1 MAALARIRERLD
13 LVWKRTLKRKFSRA
27 PNVQTWPIPV
37 YRTATCL
44 YSTAND
50 RTRPDPDIATD
61 IEHQGVLPE
70 ACGANAPVSKLSSR
84 FLYEV
89 VEFGYTTSQSC
100 NIASG
105 VIRRG
110 RAFG

>member
-1 MAALARIRERLD
+1 
-13 LVWKRTLKRKFSRA
+13 V
-27 PNVQTWPIPV
+27 
-37 YRTATCL
+37 
-44 YSTAND
+44 ND
-50 RTRPDPDIATD
+50 RYGASACGAAIRPGGPKLAVSRRSGDEIHPWLLNGDLRPDPDIATD